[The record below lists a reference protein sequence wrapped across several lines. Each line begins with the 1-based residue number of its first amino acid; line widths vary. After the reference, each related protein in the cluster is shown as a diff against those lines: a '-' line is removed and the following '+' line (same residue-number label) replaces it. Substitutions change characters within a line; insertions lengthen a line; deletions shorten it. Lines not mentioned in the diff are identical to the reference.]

1 MDYFQGVVIEYLR
14 ADRTTFV
21 NTECLLQLEPGE
33 YLAKGKHWYCDVVAV
48 NFRESKVFLCE
59 ISYSST
65 LHPLL
70 KRLTSW
76 AESWPLLCAAVARDC
91 GVPSTWEVRPWL
103 FVPDDRLDALQKKL
117 ALLPTSEASGT
128 RMPEPKIKSL
138 EQVAPW
144 KYRSWNGKSYDP
156 DADA

>member
-1 MDYFQGVVIEYLR
+1 MDYFQGVVVEYLR
-14 ADRTTFV
+14 ADRASFV

-48 NFRESKVFLCE
+48 NFRESKVFLSE

-65 LHPLL
+65 LHPLV
-70 KRLTSW
+70 KRLKSW

-91 GVPSTWEVRPWL
+91 GVPSSWEVRPWL
-103 FVPDDRLDALQKKL
+103 FIPDDRRPALQKKL
-117 ALLPTSEASGT
+117 ALLPGSGVSGIC
-128 RMPEPKIKSL
+128 MPEPKITSL

-144 KYRSWNGKSYDP
+144 KYRSWNQKSYKSE
-156 DADA
+156 ADD

>member
-1 MDYFQGVVIEYLR
+1 MDYFQGVVVEYLR

-65 LHPLL
+65 LHPLI

-76 AESWPLLCAAVARDC
+76 AESWPLLCEAVARDC
-91 GVPSTWEVRPWL
+91 GVPSDWEVRPWL
-103 FVPDDRLDALQKKL
+103 FVPDDRRSALQKKL
-117 ALLPTSEASGT
+117 ALLPSHEASST
-128 RMPEPKIKSL
+128 CMPELKITSL

-144 KYRSWNGKSYDP
+144 KYRSWNQKSYEP
-156 DADA
+156 DA